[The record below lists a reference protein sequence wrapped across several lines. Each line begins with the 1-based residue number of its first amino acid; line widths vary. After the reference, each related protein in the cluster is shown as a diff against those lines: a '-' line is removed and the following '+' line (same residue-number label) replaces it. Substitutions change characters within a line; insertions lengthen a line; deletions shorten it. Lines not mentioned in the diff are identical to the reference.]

1 MDVKA
6 EIGHSQFPPLE
17 PRALESQL
25 PEARTFL
32 IGHWRPT
39 ATTLLGAE
47 YPIQQSDPKGRP
59 LHTLLEV
66 TGEQPKGG
74 ALPSLLQGP
83 RCPALLIWPASPH
96 GQGIHSRHEEDPQPT
111 DVYLFLSIIGQARQ
125 PGALG
130 AWVLAM

>member
-1 MDVKA
+1 MSKQRLATV
-6 EIGHSQFPPLE
+6 SLPPLE

-25 PEARTFL
+25 PAARTFL

-47 YPIQQSDPKGRP
+47 HPIQQSDPKGRP

-83 RCPALLIWPASPH
+83 KCPALLIWPTSPH

-111 DVYLFLSIIGQARQ
+111 GVYLFLSIIGQARQ

-130 AWVLAM
+130 ARVLAM